1 MLSISEKK
9 EYRSELFRH
18 LDGIAVAP
26 VAFALKEKG
35 VLDFILNKKEL
46 TLNEIVQEFPSNDG
60 YLNIGIRMLA
70 SQGWLNYQID
80 NDSNTIAIGLNE
92 RSAIAFQQVE
102 KFADV
107 VGFMKISEA
116 FHPRQFDLEQFTFLS
131 RIFNKYKSGA
141 FEPQSKDDLLSLIHI

>member
-1 MLSISEKK
+1 MLSVSEKK

-35 VLDFILNKKEL
+35 VLDFILKKKEL
-46 TLNEIVQEFPSNDG
+46 TLNDIVEAFPSNDG

-70 SQGWLNYQID
+70 SQGWLNYQI
-80 NDSNTIAIGLNE
+80 NHSPNTIAISLNE
-92 RSAIAFQQVE
+92 RSAIAFQQIE

-107 VGFMKISEA
+107 VGFMKVSEA
-116 FHPRQFDLEQFTFLS
+116 FHPRHFDVEQFTLLS
-131 RIFNKYKSGA
+131 RIFR
-141 FEPQSKDDLLSLIHI
+141 